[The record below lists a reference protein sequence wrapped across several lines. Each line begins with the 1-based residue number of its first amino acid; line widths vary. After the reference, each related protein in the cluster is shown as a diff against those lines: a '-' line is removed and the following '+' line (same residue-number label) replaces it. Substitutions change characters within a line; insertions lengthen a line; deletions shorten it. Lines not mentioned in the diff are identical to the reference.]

1 MFTSP
6 CDMSRGQEVDKSVK
20 RVRSK
25 AVRIA
30 SSHIITSCATIAA
43 ILLFVAIGSKVV
55 PAAIAGL
62 PLTDSAS
69 TLQVAFLLNIAII
82 LFGWR
87 RSKDLKEA
95 LDAYEASERLAQ
107 RNANTDPGTGLANR
121 RELMR
126 ALTDLLEA
134 KAPAVLL
141 LLDLDHF
148 KRVNDLH
155 GHAAGDRLLT
165 AVAQALEK
173 SAPASA
179 CCARM
184 GGDEFAMLFPAIHD
198 SEAESVAKAIQQ
210 ALSTPVFVEGAQLQA
225 SVSIGLARLEP
236 RDNEEGAL
244 RRSDVA
250 LYAAK
255 RNGRSTFAWFD
266 EELELELTDRL
277 KLEEGIRA
285 GVRNGDFV
293 PYFQPLIDLSNQ
305 ALVGFEALA
314 RWRSPDGSMMDAEN
328 FIEAAERT
336 GLVGPLTMS
345 VTEQAMK
352 EARDWPPHLKL
363 AVNVSPVQFRDPT
376 LAEQILKLLSAT
388 GFPANRLEIEIT
400 EGSLLEDREQVLTII
415 ESLKNVG
422 VRISLD
428 DFGTGYAS
436 LAQVNRL
443 PLDQDRQELHHH
455 HRSKPAHGG
464 DRQHDRLARPH
475 AGRSDQRRG
484 RRVRADPRR
493 ARALRLLRSARLAV
507 RPGGVGRCRTQ
518 LPSNERSRGRAG
530 RGPNGSGAADGSPQP
545 LTQGGVS
552 LSATG
557 LRSAPGQR
565 PARSSQPA
573 YGTAEHRRTAR

>member
-400 EGSLLEDREQVLTII
+400 ESSLMRNTQLTHDVLAQLR
-415 ESLKNVG
+415 SLG

-428 DFGTGYAS
+428 DFGTGYSS
-436 LAQVNRL
+436 LSYLHNF
-443 PLDQDRQELHHH
+443 PLQKVKIDRSFLE
-455 HRSKPAHGG
+455 GIDT
-464 DRQHDRLARPH
+464 DRP
-475 AGRSDQRRG
+475 
-484 RRVRADPRR
+484 
-493 ARALRLLRSARLAV
+493 LRLLRGVARLSADLGMSV
-507 RPGGVGRCRTQ
+507 VVEGIETNEQLELVNADGTVTEAQGYLFSRPVPAARARQLLNASHGRHADQ
-518 LPSNERSRGRAG
+518 EILPSRSIA
-530 RGPNGSGAADGSPQP
+530 
-545 LTQGGVS
+545 
-552 LSATG
+552 
-557 LRSAPGQR
+557 
-565 PARSSQPA
+565 
-573 YGTAEHRRTAR
+573 